1 MRVPTEDAAPTQRR
15 RFRAAA
21 VVAAL
26 GLLAAVLASA
36 ASGGGV
42 TNRVQVGLPGRNDT
56 VGYSPALFVDF
67 TSPPPYASGCCTDPD
82 SGEWTGPP
90 YAAEQ
95 KPDLGGTATI
105 DWSATFDRKP
115 RTAIDAIRA
124 HLVHHWPAEA
134 FKPTAVPHVVKTGR
148 GVRRVGTIPAEIGIT
163 HEPGSNAAQVEAAVA
178 FPLCKGIFVVARFDL
193 LEPGADD
200 TNGVFGRYLIKGAVP
215 SAWNRAAAIAAMQGV
230 SVDGLLPART
240 IKLGGSLKAAGSP
253 SVPATVIGSVLDC
266 RGHVMPGVRVRIG
279 GYSGVTNAGGQFH
292 VVVRRAGRY
301 RAIATAAGG
310 TAASGPIAVG

>member
-1 MRVPTEDAAPTQRR
+1 L
-15 RFRAAA
+15 RA
-21 VVAAL
+21 
-26 GLLAAVLASA
+26 
-36 ASGGGV
+36 
-42 TNRVQVGLPGRNDT
+42 RNDP

-82 SGEWTGPP
+82 SGEWKGPP

-105 DWSATFDRKP
+105 DWSATFDREP

-148 GVRRVGTIPAEIGIT
+148 GARRVGTIPAEIGIT

-215 SAWNRAAAIAAMQGV
+215 SAWNRAAAIAAIQGV
-230 SVDGLLPART
+230 SVEGLLPART

-266 RGHVMPGVRVRIG
+266 RGHVMPGVRVPRCSSTALKTAFG
-279 GYSGVTNAGGQFH
+279 TSAR
-292 VVVRRAGRY
+292 VRSLVHGKCGASSCRSSVPPCLHWLGMMYVGASANSDGFCLSCSAISVRAVAEGRP
-301 RAIATAAGG
+301 RCSPTAT
-310 TAASGPIAVG
+310 PDW